1 MWSFFAV
8 FAFEISHDARVFTL
22 LFVAAAAGCFRIIIG
37 REPSGAESRVSSAWK
52 MVGRPSLGRSR
63 LLLDEKREFLV
74 NWVTF

>member
-1 MWSFFAV
+1 MVIFAV

-22 LFVAAAAGCFRIIIG
+22 LFVAAAAAAAAAGCFRIIIG

-63 LLLDEKREFLV
+63 LLLDENF
-74 NWVTF
+74 

>member
-22 LFVAAAAGCFRIIIG
+22 LFVAAAAAAAAGCFRIIIG

-63 LLLDEKREFLV
+63 LLLDENF
-74 NWVTF
+74 